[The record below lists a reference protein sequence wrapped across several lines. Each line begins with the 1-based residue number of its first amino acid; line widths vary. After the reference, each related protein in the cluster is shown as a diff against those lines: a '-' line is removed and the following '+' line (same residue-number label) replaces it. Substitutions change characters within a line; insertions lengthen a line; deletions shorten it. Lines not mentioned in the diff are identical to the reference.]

1 MKKLTARRELF
12 VAHYTAGQGTFGN
25 GALSAIAAGYS
36 PKSAKFMASSLLKEP
51 EVAAAIAKKTA
62 KVLDKL
68 EVTVQRVLKERA
80 RLAFFDPRKLFN
92 EDGTPLPIQELDD
105 DTAAVIAG
113 IKLDGKFVGR
123 GKARKWVT
131 SISEYKIPE
140 KNPNLTALE
149 KHLGM
154 YREEGGDAALS
165 IHIHL

>member
-1 MKKLTARRELF
+1 MRALF
-12 VAHYTAGQGTFGN
+12 VAEYRVHRNATRA
-25 GALSAIAAGYS
+25 AIAAGYS
-36 PKSAKFMASSLLKEP
+36 PKSAKFTACKMLKEP
-51 EVAAAIAKKTA
+51 AIAAAIAKQTA
-62 KVLDKL
+62 KALDKL

-92 EDGTPLPIQELDD
+92 EDGTPVPIQDLDD

-113 IKLDGKFVGR
+113 VKLDGKFVGR

-154 YREEGGDAALS
+154 YKEEGGDAALS